1 MQLKKCVP
9 LKTEVFHRK
18 FYCFE
23 LGMSVEASLYDNK
36 RGEIMIYEPEAK
48 QEDTNRYGCETKSN

>member
-1 MQLKKCVP
+1 MYP
-9 LKTEVFHRK
+9 SKTEFFYRR

-23 LGMSVEASLYDNK
+23 LGLGVDASLNDNN

-48 QEDTNRYGCETKSN
+48 Q